1 MYKFIKI
8 YFDHLITVNC
18 NYINYVFLYNQN
30 KVQYMCQDYNVID
43 SKNSVEFCL
52 TAYVDS

>member
-8 YFDHLITVNC
+8 YFDHFITVNC
-18 NYINYVFLYNQN
+18 NYICISNQN